1 MKDYSKLSIEE
12 RKAMNASARKK
23 LAEGAIKGVKKLGE
37 AALRSTTLP
46 FRTGV
51 AIGSALRNRFG
62 KSLPKPKMKMEKIMK
77 YKEK

>member
-12 RKAMNASARKK
+12 REAMNASARKK
-23 LAEGAIKGVKKLGE
+23 LAEGAIKGVKTLGKNVLK
-37 AALRSTTLP
+37 AAAAP
-46 FRTGV
+46 IMAGV

-62 KSLPKPKMKMEKIMK
+62 KSLPKSKMKMEKTMK